1 MLYIV
6 IELQTINDSQVA
18 NIVNAYTEQ
27 AVAEQKYHS
36 ILAAAAVSALPC
48 HVAVMLD
55 EKGRMIKSEFY
66 THEVAQNE

>member
-1 MLYIV
+1 MYIV
-6 IELQTINDSQVA
+6 IELQTVNESTVA

-27 AVAEQKYHS
+27 KVAEQKYHT
-36 ILAAAAVSALPC
+36 ILAAAAVSSLPC
-48 HVAVMLD
+48 HAAVMLD

>member
-1 MLYIV
+1 MFIV

-27 AVAEQKYHS
+27 KVAEQKYHT
-36 ILAAAAVSALPC
+36 ILAAAAVSSLPC
-48 HVAVMLD
+48 HAAVMLD